1 MIGAMQLS
9 LLQIF
14 IVICNDVECMARR
27 KKESLSITLPPEI
40 IAYLQKKVESR
51 DFASM
56 AHGIE
61 VCVLRYKEAEERGER
76 P

>member
-1 MIGAMQLS
+1 
-9 LLQIF
+9 
-14 IVICNDVECMARR
+14 MARHR
-27 KKESLSITLPPEI
+27 VSFTVTLPPEI
-40 IAYLQKKVESR
+40 VEYLKEKVEKR
-51 DFASM
+51 DFANM

>member
-1 MIGAMQLS
+1 
-9 LLQIF
+9 
-14 IVICNDVECMARR
+14 MARTEGRR
-27 KKESLSITLPPEI
+27 KPYITVTIPPELLE
-40 IAYLQKKVESR
+40 YLEKKVESR
-51 DFASM
+51 EFASL

>member
-1 MIGAMQLS
+1 
-9 LLQIF
+9 
-14 IVICNDVECMARR
+14 MARSEGRR
-27 KKESLSITLPPEI
+27 KPYITVTIPPELLE
-40 IAYLQKKVESR
+40 YLEKKVESR
-51 DFASM
+51 EFASL

>member
-1 MIGAMQLS
+1 MYILE
-9 LLQIF
+9 LHIF
-14 IVICNDVECMARR
+14 KTVCNLMRCMARN
-27 KKESLSITLPPEI
+27 KISFTVTLPPEI
-40 IAYLQKKVESR
+40 YKYLKDKVERR
-51 DFASM
+51 DFKDM